1 MPLSHVEHLLLQSD
15 DIEATKDWYVNVLG
29 FRVGPHPDFRFP
41 VYWLYLGDNDV
52 IHLTTGGAK
61 VSDNRKRYVG
71 QESAATRGTG
81 VIDHI
86 AFRSTG
92 LIEMIDRLQKLG
104 VDFKER
110 QVNDEGEYQLFLI
123 DPNGIKIELNYAG
136 AEAKGRRA
144 TLMATDLPAH

>member
-15 DIEATKDWYVNVLG
+15 DIEVTKDWYVKVLG
-29 FRVGPHPDFRFP
+29 FRVGPHPDFKFP

-52 IHLTTGGAK
+52 IHVTTGGAK
-61 VSDNRKRYVG
+61 ITENRKRYVG
-71 QESAATRGTG
+71 QESDATRGTG

-92 LIEMIDRLQKLG
+92 LIEMIDHLKKLG
-104 VDFKER
+104 IDFKER
-110 QVNDEGEYQLFLI
+110 QVNDEGLYQLFLI
-123 DPNGIKIELNYAG
+123 DPNGIKIELNYEG

-144 TLMATDLPAH
+144 TLMATDLH

>member
-29 FRVGPHPDFRFP
+29 FRVGANPDFKFP

-61 VSDNRKRYVG
+61 VSKNRKRYVG

-92 LIEMIDRLQKLG
+92 LIEMMDHLKRLG
-104 VDFKER
+104 IDFKER
-110 QVNDEGEYQLFLI
+110 QVNDQGLYQLFLV
-123 DPNGIKIELNYAG
+123 DPNGIKIELNYAS
-136 AEAKGRRA
+136 AEAEGLRA
-144 TLMATDLPAH
+144 EITASELPD